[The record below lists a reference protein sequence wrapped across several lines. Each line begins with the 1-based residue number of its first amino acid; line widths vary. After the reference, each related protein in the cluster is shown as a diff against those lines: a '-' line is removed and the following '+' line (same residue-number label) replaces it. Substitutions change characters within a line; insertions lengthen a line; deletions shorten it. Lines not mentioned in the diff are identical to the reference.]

1 MSLDPVIIVGMCP
14 SNKPTL
20 GYKRN
25 ATFNRLEAWMDELG
39 IKHFSFINVFG
50 EPHAPTLSK
59 VKGKPLVE
67 ATKGY
72 KNVIALGGFVSQ
84 ALNRLNVE
92 HFQLPH
98 PSPLNR
104 LLNDKEYEK
113 QVLEQCKDYLI

>member
-1 MSLDPVIIVGMCP
+1 MCP

-39 IKHFSFINVFG
+39 VEHFSFINVFDKT
-50 EPHAPTLSK
+50 HAPTLSK
-59 VKGKPLVE
+59 VKGRPLVD
-67 ATKGY
+67 ATEGY
-72 KNVIALGGFVSQ
+72 INVLALGSFVSL
-84 ALNRLNVE
+84 ALNRYNVE

-104 LLNDKEYEK
+104 LLNDKNYEK
-113 QVLEQCKDYLI
+113 QVLQQCKEYLL